1 MASSRWSTKNTAE
14 RWLFRLFGSVS
25 VRLIA
30 ALALSQWVVG
40 HSRAEPAPDV
50 VVLCDPSL
58 QWALVAAGRAW
69 EAKNHVPVR
78 VLAASLE
85 QNTQLAIHGARAD
98 ILIGL
103 GTHRIDEA
111 EQLGAI
117 DRGSPTVIGHDPI
130 VLVVRGAAAEPLRLA
145 PGASISGLLADG
157 RFGLVDT
164 AFGSAGPDARA
175 ALAEV
180 GLWPGLKPR
189 SVGAAT
195 TDSLTALLSDGSV
208 RVAALYKT
216 DLAGHPKL
224 AIAATFP
231 TLAPP
236 VAAAMSMNPQSPHA
250 KDFLAFLVREGQSSL
265 QQNGMEPP

>member
-130 VLVVRGAAAEPLRLA
+130 VSAQ
-145 PGASISGLLADG
+145 PG
-157 RFGLVDT
+157 
-164 AFGSAGPDARA
+164 
-175 ALAEV
+175 
-180 GLWPGLKPR
+180 
-189 SVGAAT
+189 
-195 TDSLTALLSDGSV
+195 
-208 RVAALYKT
+208 
-216 DLAGHPKL
+216 
-224 AIAATFP
+224 
-231 TLAPP
+231 
-236 VAAAMSMNPQSPHA
+236 
-250 KDFLAFLVREGQSSL
+250 
-265 QQNGMEPP
+265 